1 LNYIVYDLEATCWM
15 GRPPK
20 GHNEVIE
27 IGAVKLN
34 QLGEV
39 LGTFSKFVK
48 PTINPR
54 LSGFCKKLTSI
65 KQDDVNRA
73 HTFPRV
79 IEEFK
84 EWIDIYEDYSLCSWG
99 AYDKT
104 FFMNDCKL
112 HRLETDWLD
121 RAINIKGQYARMIGD
136 EKHNGLKNTLK
147 REGFEFTG
155 IPHRAISDA
164 ENTAKIFIKY
174 IDEWVV

>member
-1 LNYIVYDLEATCWM
+1 M

-20 GHNEVIE
+20 GYNEIIE

-34 QLGEV
+34 PLGEV
-39 LGTFSKFVK
+39 LDTFSKFVK
-48 PTINPR
+48 PTVNPK
-54 LSGFCKKLTSI
+54 LSGFCKRLTSI
-65 KQDDVNRA
+65 KQTDVDRA
-73 HTFPRV
+73 RTFPRV

-84 EWIDIYEDYSLCSWG
+84 DWVNLDEDYCLCSWG
-99 AYDKT
+99 KYDKN
-104 FFMNDCKL
+104 FFLNDCRL
-112 HRLETDWLD
+112 HKLETEWIENHVNL
-121 RAINIKGQYARMIGD
+121 KGQYADMIGD
-136 EKHNGLKNTLK
+136 DKHNGLKNTLK